1 MEKLDSN
8 SSSDFEEEKKTENN
22 LKISDSNQNEIN
34 SNKAYY
40 SIYGSGSVEGEEKE
54 KETKNKNSID
64 KNKNEPKFSFKS
76 RPSVIERG
84 LIESIRKMENVTK
97 ENIDLAEKIKF
108 KNSTD
113 KIIETDE
120 YGFFKQ
126 NTDLNNN
133 NINNE
138 EKKNSIK
145 KKDSIKLTNEELLKI
160 NARTEKWMDM
170 LKHYDKYQTTKKS
183 KLKSRTRKGIPD
195 SLRSQVWQMFAGI
208 EKFYQKNLFENLDK
222 EKLDREIELVI
233 IKDLDRT
240 FPSCQ
245 LFKEKYGMGQR
256 KLFRVLANYSK
267 FNKQLGYVQGM
278 GYLVA
283 LFLLYMNEESSF
295 YMLHSF
301 VKNYGFEGLY
311 SAGFPELKKKF
322 YVLLNLEKKLI
333 PRIYEILK
341 RDDIYIS
348 IYASEWFLCLF
359 AKDLKPN
366 VLVRIFDIFLFEGYK
381 VIYRLSLAFLKM
393 KEKQFISNKKGIFY
407 SMNTIKSLFDD
418 IKVEELFQV
427 AFDFSL
433 SKSHIEKYEREYEE
447 NKNNPNNEFIKQL

>member
-195 SLRSQVWQMFAGI
+195 SLRSQVWQMFAGT

-256 KLFRVLANYSK
+256 KLFRVLSNYSK